1 MKADLPWTEK
11 YRPKELSEI
20 VGQEDIIKR
29 LQSYV
34 KARNLPNLL
43 FAGRAGIGKT
53 AAAIALAHELY
64 GDEFNR
70 NFLELNAS
78 DERGI
83 DVIRGKIKDFAATLS
98 LGDVPFKIIF
108 LDESDALTKDAQ
120 NALRR
125 TMEKYARTCRFI
137 LSCNYSSRIIPPIQ
151 SRCALFR
158 FTPLTDDQ
166 IKQRLGYIA
175 EKEGLQI
182 DEKALNALAYVADGD
197 MRKAINTL
205 QVASATSK
213 KVTEDVVYR
222 VAAKARPEEVRKMI
236 QLAIK
241 GDFIKAR
248 DQLDK
253 LLYDYALSGED
264 VISQIYSEVVNDSSI
279 GDETKLEL
287 VKAIGETDF
296 RLTEGSNERIQ
307 IESFLAQLS
316 IIGKKK

>member
-1 MKADLPWTEK
+1 MEADLPWTEK
-11 YRPKELSEI
+11 YRPKKLKEL
-20 VGQEDIIKR
+20 VGQEEIVKR
-29 LQSYV
+29 LESYASA
-34 KARNLPNLL
+34 KNLPNLL

-64 GDEFNR
+64 GDEFGR

-83 DVIRGKIKDFAATLS
+83 GIIRGKIKDFAATLS

-125 TMEKYARTCRFI
+125 TMEKYSRTCRFI
-137 LSCNYSSRIIPPIQ
+137 LSCNYSSKLIPPIQ

-158 FTPLTDDQ
+158 FSPLTEGQ
-166 IKQRLGYIA
+166 VKQRLNYIA
-175 EKEGLQI
+175 EKEGLHV
-182 DEKALNALAYVADGD
+182 DEKALDALVYVADGD

-213 KVTEDVVYR
+213 KITEDTIYK
-222 VAAKARPEEVRKMI
+222 VASRARPEEVKKMI

-248 DQLDK
+248 SQLDK
-253 LLYDYALSGED
+253 LLYEYSLSGED
-264 VISQIYSEVVNDSSI
+264 VISQVYSEVVSDDSI
-279 GDETKLEL
+279 EDKAKLEL

-307 IESFLAQLS
+307 IEAFLAQLAL
-316 IIGKKK
+316 IGKK